1 MCVAWAEIF
10 KGERKRRTSA
20 ETGAR
25 DAKCEGEEGECAG
38 WESTRRCGLGGFFIF
53 LIFFLEA

>member
-1 MCVAWAEIF
+1 MCVVWAEIF

-25 DAKCEGEEGECAG
+25 DAKCECDEGNVRDGNRRVGAG
-38 WESTRRCGLGGFFIF
+38 WVDFSFF
-53 LIFFLEA
+53 